1 MRAAES
7 SGGVIVLVGTPIG
20 NLGDISKRA
29 LDTLEAADIICCED
43 TRRTRKLLSS
53 AGITGK
59 KLMTMERHN
68 ERDVAG
74 TLIRY
79 ALEGDLV
86 AVVSDAGMPLISDPG
101 GYLVKAAYS
110 SGVRVSVVPGPDAVT
125 SALAVSGI
133 DAGRYCFE
141 GFLPRHGSD
150 RARRLDAMAASPCT
164 VVIFES
170 PRRVGSTLGDLERV
184 CSGNRQVAIVR
195 ELTKVHEE
203 VWRGNL
209 SDACRWMEDEDN
221 LRGEVV
227 IVLAGNPAN
236 DEPVEESMLVEA
248 LSQLLQDGVSVN
260 VAAAEVSAQM
270 GITKRQAYAL
280 ALDLRKKM

>member
-1 MRAAES
+1 M
-7 SGGVIVLVGTPIG
+7 LVGTPIG